1 MINPNTS
8 VLLRYR
14 LPNFSS
20 PIQEIYACSS
30 CGKYIILDD
39 NDNEV
44 SFNRSDF
51 LIHYPHI
58 NTPVRVTDT
67 DSHFFPLGTI
77 AKLQILNFG
86 KTKDRSIPIIPTLIF
101 VPTQDTNNIFFV
113 PNSSLFVNPSPHKPL
128 KHRLVGLFY
137 FTLSNYIPNPLE
149 RLKTR
154 SMKLWSPFPYIHW

>member
-8 VLLRYR
+8 VLLRCR

-44 SFNRSDF
+44 SFSCSDF

-58 NTPVRVTDT
+58 NTSVRVTDT
-67 DSHFFPLGTI
+67 EYHSFPLGTI
-77 AKLQILNFG
+77 VKITDIGFLGDEEQGYTNHPHVYVCSYSGHEQYLLRSQFKLI
-86 KTKDRSIPIIPTLIF
+86 R
-101 VPTQDTNNIFFV
+101 
-113 PNSSLFVNPSPHKPL
+113 
-128 KHRLVGLFY
+128 
-137 FTLSNYIPNPLE
+137 
-149 RLKTR
+149 
-154 SMKLWSPFPYIHW
+154 

>member
-1 MINPNTS
+1 MINPNKS
-8 VLLRYR
+8 VLLRHR

-58 NTPVRVTDT
+58 NTLVRVTDT

-77 AKLQILNFG
+77 AKITDIEFWEDEGQKSTNYHYLYLCFHSGHEQYLL
-86 KTKDRSIPIIPTLIF
+86 RSQFKLI
-101 VPTQDTNNIFFV
+101 
-113 PNSSLFVNPSPHKPL
+113 
-128 KHRLVGLFY
+128 R
-137 FTLSNYIPNPLE
+137 
-149 RLKTR
+149 
-154 SMKLWSPFPYIHW
+154 

>member
-39 NDNEV
+39 NNNEV

-58 NTPVRVTDT
+58 NTLVRVTDT
-67 DSHFFPLGTI
+67 GGHSFPLGAIVKITDI
-77 AKLQILNFG
+77 GFWWDEHHHAYVCSYLGHEQHLLRSQFKLI
-86 KTKDRSIPIIPTLIF
+86 S
-101 VPTQDTNNIFFV
+101 
-113 PNSSLFVNPSPHKPL
+113 
-128 KHRLVGLFY
+128 
-137 FTLSNYIPNPLE
+137 
-149 RLKTR
+149 
-154 SMKLWSPFPYIHW
+154 

>member
-8 VLLRYR
+8 VLLRHH

-39 NDNEV
+39 NNNEV

-58 NTPVRVTDT
+58 NTLVRVTNT
-67 DSHFFPLGTI
+67 GNHSFPLNTI
-77 AKLQILNFG
+77 VKITDIEFWWDEHHHAYLCSYLGNTQYLLRSQFKLI
-86 KTKDRSIPIIPTLIF
+86 R
-101 VPTQDTNNIFFV
+101 
-113 PNSSLFVNPSPHKPL
+113 
-128 KHRLVGLFY
+128 
-137 FTLSNYIPNPLE
+137 
-149 RLKTR
+149 
-154 SMKLWSPFPYIHW
+154 

>member
-8 VLLRYR
+8 VLLRHR

-39 NDNEV
+39 DDNEV

-58 NTPVRVTDT
+58 NTLVRVTDT

-77 AKLQILNFG
+77 AKITDIEFWEDEGQEYTNHHYFYLCSYSGHKQYLL
-86 KTKDRSIPIIPTLIF
+86 RSQFKLI
-101 VPTQDTNNIFFV
+101 
-113 PNSSLFVNPSPHKPL
+113 
-128 KHRLVGLFY
+128 R
-137 FTLSNYIPNPLE
+137 
-149 RLKTR
+149 
-154 SMKLWSPFPYIHW
+154 

>member
-8 VLLRYR
+8 VLLSHC

-39 NDNEV
+39 DDNEV
-44 SFNRSDF
+44 SLNRSDF

-58 NTPVRVTDT
+58 NTLVRVTDT

-77 AKLQILNFG
+77 AKITDIEFWEDEGHKSTNHPYAYLCSYLGHEQYLL
-86 KTKDRSIPIIPTLIF
+86 RSQFKLI
-101 VPTQDTNNIFFV
+101 
-113 PNSSLFVNPSPHKPL
+113 
-128 KHRLVGLFY
+128 R
-137 FTLSNYIPNPLE
+137 
-149 RLKTR
+149 
-154 SMKLWSPFPYIHW
+154 

>member
-8 VLLRYR
+8 VLLRHR

-39 NDNEV
+39 NNNEV

-58 NTPVRVTDT
+58 NTLARVTDT
-67 DSHFFPLGTI
+67 DSHFLPLGAIVKITDI
-77 AKLQILNFG
+77 EFWEDEGQEFTNHHYAYLCSYLGHEQYLL
-86 KTKDRSIPIIPTLIF
+86 RSQFKPI
-101 VPTQDTNNIFFV
+101 
-113 PNSSLFVNPSPHKPL
+113 
-128 KHRLVGLFY
+128 R
-137 FTLSNYIPNPLE
+137 
-149 RLKTR
+149 
-154 SMKLWSPFPYIHW
+154 

>member
-8 VLLRYR
+8 VLLRHR

-39 NDNEV
+39 NNNEV

-58 NTPVRVTDT
+58 NTLVRVTDT
-67 DSHFFPLGTI
+67 DGHSFPLGTI
-77 AKLQILNFG
+77 AKITDIEFWEDEPPYAYLCSYSGRKQYLL
-86 KTKDRSIPIIPTLIF
+86 RSQFKLI
-101 VPTQDTNNIFFV
+101 
-113 PNSSLFVNPSPHKPL
+113 
-128 KHRLVGLFY
+128 R
-137 FTLSNYIPNPLE
+137 
-149 RLKTR
+149 
-154 SMKLWSPFPYIHW
+154 